1 MEESMILQMEMNK
14 RITEGI
20 NAQME
25 INKRIS
31 EGMKAQ
37 IGNIRRRRVN
47 GSEDDSEETGAKSRS
62 YYLDVIFV
70 QIVLLMLLY
79 GVCVLVVPKL
89 A

>member
-1 MEESMILQMEMNK
+1 LEEEM
-14 RITEGI
+14 

-25 INKRIS
+25 KDKRIS
-31 EGMKAQ
+31 EGMKSQ
-37 IGNIRRRRVN
+37 IGIRKKR
-47 GSEDDSEETGAKSRS
+47 GSNTGDDSQGIGIMSRS

-89 A
+89 V